1 MKRNYIATVVA
12 LVAVVGGAVTG
23 LAWPTGNTIYGLTLD
38 GHNISHQSVEE
49 VKAYLEQVNVQSQS
63 IRLVD
68 PKGKETTMTLKELGI
83 SVDVVGTL
91 TNVMDYGYE
100 RDTMTYLMHRMDTLL
115 HGKEL
120 QIRYKVE
127 GPVAESY
134 FMNYAKGMGQVGT
147 NATIT
152 LEGDRVVHH
161 GAKVGRKLD
170 VTATMKRL
178 QEQLQEGKV
187 ETLELV
193 INESAQPTI
202 TDKDL
207 VSITSILGSYTT
219 YFNGANTSRA
229 HNIHLAAQKIHQTLI
244 PAGGIFSFNQVVG
257 ERTAE
262 AGYDDAPVFMGGR
275 LVPGIGGG
283 ICQVSSTL
291 FNTALLSGMDIVERD
306 THFAPVSYIPVGL
319 DATVAWGYIDF
330 QFKNPYTHPI
340 YVIAEEGAGYV
351 TITILGAKEDVPQS
365 VSITKGKE
373 TKLPNKKV
381 EKIDE
386 AVKEEAIEEEG
397 HEGISVDT
405 TRTIVYGDGRSA
417 TYTFNSYYEPVDRVI
432 VTGPHVVKKL
442 KEDASHK
449 QEQSNQ

>member
-1 MKRNYIATVVA
+1 MN
-12 LVAVVGGAVTG
+12 
-23 LAWPTGNTIYGLTLD
+23 LAD
-38 GHNISHQSVEE
+38 
-49 VKAYLEQVNVQSQS
+49 
-63 IRLVD
+63 
-68 PKGKETTMTLKELGI
+68 LGI
-83 SVDVVGTL
+83 TIDRVGTL
-91 TNVMDYGYE
+91 TDVMDYGYE
-100 RDTMTYLMHRMDTLL
+100 SDVMTYVMHRVDALL
-115 HGKEL
+115 HGKAMN
-120 QIRYKVE
+120 IRYKVD

-134 FMNYAKGMGQVGT
+134 FLNYAKAMGQVGT
-147 NATIT
+147 NATVT
-152 LEGDRVVHH
+152 LEGNTVVHQP
-161 GAKVGRKLD
+161 AKVGRKLD

-187 ETLELV
+187 KTLELV

-207 VSITSILGSYTT
+207 VSITSILGSFTT
-219 YFNGANTSRA
+219 YFDGSNTSRA
-229 HNIHLAAQKIHQTLI
+229 HNIHLASQKIHQTFI

-330 QFKNPYTHPI
+330 QFKNPYSHPI

-365 VSITKGKE
+365 VTITKGKE
-373 TKLPNKKV
+373 QRIPNKKI

-386 AVKEEAIEEEG
+386 AVKEETVEEAG
-397 HEGISVDT
+397 HEGVSVDT
-405 TRTIVYGDGRSA
+405 TRTIVYGDGRSS
-417 TYTFNSYYEPVDRVI
+417 TYTFNSYYEPVDTVI
-432 VTGPHVVKKL
+432 VTGPNVVKKH
-442 KEDASHK
+442 KEDSSK
-449 QEQSNQ
+449 KNG

>member
-1 MKRNYIATVVA
+1 MKGKYIASVAA

-23 LAWPTGNTIYGLTLD
+23 LAWPTGKTIYGLTLD
-38 GHNISHQSVEE
+38 GHSISHQSVDE
-49 VKAYLEQVNVQSQS
+49 VDSYLQERNTQSQR
-63 IRLVD
+63 IRIVD
-68 PKGKETTMTLKELGI
+68 SKGKETTIHLADLGI
-83 SVDVVGTL
+83 TIDRIGTV
-91 TNVMDYGYE
+91 TDVMDYGYE
-100 RDTMTYLMHRMDTLL
+100 SDIMTYVMHRVDALL
-115 HGKEL
+115 HGKEMN
-120 QIRYKVE
+120 IRYKVD
-127 GPVAESY
+127 GPMAESY
-134 FMNYAKGMGQVGT
+134 LINYAKAMGQVGT

-152 LEGDRVVHH
+152 LEGDKVVHH
-161 GAKVGRKLD
+161 PAKVGRKLD

-178 QEQLQEGKV
+178 QEQMQEGKV

-207 VSITSILGSYTT
+207 VSITSILGSFTT
-219 YFNGANTSRA
+219 YFDGSNISRA
-229 HNIHLAAQKIHQTLI
+229 HNIHLASQKIHQTFI

-257 ERTAE
+257 ERTPE

-330 QFKNPYTHPI
+330 QFKNPYSHPI

-365 VSITKGKE
+365 VTITKGKE
-373 TKLPNKKV
+373 QKIPNKKI
-381 EKIDE
+381 EKINDT
-386 AVKEEAIEEEG
+386 VKEESIEESG

-405 TRTIVYGDGRSA
+405 TRTMVYSDGRSS
-417 TYTFNSYYEPVDRVI
+417 TYTFNSYYEPVDTVI
-432 VTGPHVVKKL
+432 VTGPNVVKKI
-442 KEDASHK
+442 K
-449 QEQSNQ
+449 SN

>member
-1 MKRNYIATVVA
+1 MKRKYIATVSA
-12 LVAVVGGAVTG
+12 LIALVGGAVTG
-23 LAWPTGNTIYGLTLD
+23 LVWPTGNTIYGLTID
-38 GHNISHQSVEE
+38 GHSISHQSMDE
-49 VKAYLEQVNVQSQS
+49 VDTYLQERNTQSQR
-63 IRLVD
+63 IRIVD
-68 PKGKETTMTLKELGI
+68 LKGKETTVNLTDLGVTI
-83 SVDVVGTL
+83 DRVGTL
-91 TNVMDYGYE
+91 TDVMDYGYE
-100 RDTMTYLMHRMDTLL
+100 SDVMTYVMHRVDALL
-115 HGKEL
+115 HGKAMN
-120 QIRYKVE
+120 IRYKVD
-127 GPVAESY
+127 GPMAESY
-134 FMNYAKGMGQVGT
+134 FMNYAKAMGQVGA
-147 NATIT
+147 NATVT
-152 LEGDRVVHH
+152 LEGNTVVHQP
-161 GAKVGRKLD
+161 AKVGRKLD

-207 VSITSILGSYTT
+207 VSITSILGSFTT
-219 YFNGANTSRA
+219 YFDGSNISRA
-229 HNIHLAAQKIHQTLI
+229 HNIHLASQKIHQTLI

-330 QFKNPYTHPI
+330 QFKNPYSHPI

-365 VSITKGKE
+365 VTITKGKE
-373 TKLPNKKV
+373 QRIPNKKI

-386 AVKEEAIEEEG
+386 AVKEETVEEAG
-397 HEGISVDT
+397 HEGVSVDT
-405 TRTIVYGDGRSA
+405 TRTIVYGDGRSS
-417 TYTFNSYYEPVDRVI
+417 TYTFNSYYEPVDTVI
-432 VTGPHVVKKL
+432 VTGPNVVKKH
-442 KEDASHK
+442 KEDSSK
-449 QEQSNQ
+449 KNG

>member
-1 MKRNYIATVVA
+1 MKRKYIATVSA
-12 LVAVVGGAVTG
+12 LIVVVGGAVTG
-23 LAWPTGNTIYGLTLD
+23 LVWPTGNTIYGLTID
-38 GHNISHQSVEE
+38 GHSISHQSMDE
-49 VKAYLEQVNVQSQS
+49 VDTYLQERNTQSQR
-63 IRLVD
+63 IRIVD
-68 PKGKETTMTLKELGI
+68 PKGKETTVNLTDFG
-83 SVDVVGTL
+83 VTRDRVGTL
-91 TNVMDYGYE
+91 TDVMDYGYE
-100 RDTMTYLMHRMDTLL
+100 SDVMTYVMHRVDALL
-115 HGKEL
+115 HGKAMN
-120 QIRYKVE
+120 IRYKVD
-127 GPVAESY
+127 GPMAESY
-134 FMNYAKGMGQVGT
+134 FMNYAKAMGQVGT
-147 NATIT
+147 NATVT
-152 LEGDRVVHH
+152 LEGNTVVHQP
-161 GAKVGRKLD
+161 AKVGRKLD

-187 ETLELV
+187 KTLELV

-207 VSITSILGSYTT
+207 VSITSILGSFTT
-219 YFNGANTSRA
+219 YFDGSNTSRA
-229 HNIHLAAQKIHQTLI
+229 HNIHLASQKIHQTFI

-330 QFKNPYTHPI
+330 QFKNPYSHPI

-365 VSITKGKE
+365 VTITKGKE
-373 TKLPNKKV
+373 QRIPNKKI

-386 AVKEEAIEEEG
+386 AVKEETVEEAG
-397 HEGISVDT
+397 HEGVSVDT
-405 TRTIVYGDGRSA
+405 TRTIVYGDGRSS
-417 TYTFNSYYEPVDRVI
+417 TYTFNSYYEPVDTVI
-432 VTGPHVVKKL
+432 VTGPNVVKKR
-442 KEDASHK
+442 KED
-449 QEQSNQ
+449 SNKKNG

>member
-1 MKRNYIATVVA
+1 MKRKYIATVSA
-12 LVAVVGGAVTG
+12 LIVVVGGAVTG
-23 LAWPTGNTIYGLTLD
+23 LVWPTGNIIYGLTLD
-38 GHNISHQSVEE
+38 GHSISHQSMDE
-49 VKAYLEQVNVQSQS
+49 VDTYLQERNTQSQR
-63 IRLVD
+63 IHIVD
-68 PKGKETTMTLKELGI
+68 PKGKETTMNLDDLGI
-83 SVDVVGTL
+83 TIDRAGTL
-91 TNVMDYGYE
+91 TDVMDYGYE
-100 RDTMTYLMHRMDTLL
+100 SDVMTYVMHRVDALL
-115 HGKEL
+115 HGKVMN
-120 QIRYKVE
+120 IRYKVD

-134 FMNYAKGMGQVGT
+134 FLNYAKAMGQVGT

-152 LEGDRVVHH
+152 LEGDKVVHQP
-161 GAKVGRKLD
+161 AKVGRKLD

-207 VSITSILGSYTT
+207 VSITSILGSFTT
-219 YFNGANTSRA
+219 YFDGSNTSRA
-229 HNIHLAAQKIHQTLI
+229 HNIHLASQKIHQTFI
-244 PAGGIFSFNQVVG
+244 PAGGVFSFNQVVG
-257 ERTAE
+257 ERTPE

-330 QFKNPYTHPI
+330 QFKNPYSHPI

-365 VSITKGKE
+365 VTITKGKE
-373 TKLPNKKV
+373 QKIPNKKI

-386 AVKEEAIEEEG
+386 AAKAETIEEAG

-405 TRTIVYGDGRSA
+405 TRTIVYGDGRSS
-417 TYTFNSYYEPVDRVI
+417 TYTFNSYYEPVDTVL
-432 VTGPHVVKKL
+432 VTGPNVEKKL
-442 KEDASHK
+442 KL
-449 QEQSNQ
+449 N

>member
-1 MKRNYIATVVA
+1 MKRKYIATVSA
-12 LVAVVGGAVTG
+12 LIALVGGAVTG
-23 LAWPTGNTIYGLTLD
+23 LVWPTGNTIYGLTLD
-38 GHNISHQSVEE
+38 GHSISHQSMDE
-49 VKAYLEQVNVQSQS
+49 VDAYLQERSTEPQK
-63 IRLVD
+63 IRIVD
-68 PKGKETTMTLKELGI
+68 PKGKETTMNLADLGI
-83 SVDVVGTL
+83 TIDRVGTL
-91 TNVMDYGYE
+91 TDVMDYGYE
-100 RDTMTYLMHRMDTLL
+100 SDVMTYVMHRVDALL
-115 HGKEL
+115 HEKAMN
-120 QIRYKVE
+120 IRYKVD

-134 FMNYAKGMGQVGT
+134 FLNYAKAMGQVGA
-147 NATIT
+147 NATVT
-152 LEGDRVVHH
+152 LEGNTVVHQP
-161 GAKVGRKLD
+161 AKVGRKLD

-207 VSITSILGSYTT
+207 VSITSILGSFTT
-219 YFNGANTSRA
+219 YFDGSNTSRA
-229 HNIHLAAQKIHQTLI
+229 HNIHLASQKIHQTLI

-257 ERTAE
+257 ERTPE

-330 QFKNPYTHPI
+330 QFKNPYSHPI

-365 VSITKGKE
+365 VTITKGKE
-373 TKLPNKKV
+373 QRIPNKKI

-386 AVKEEAIEEEG
+386 AVKEETVEEAG
-397 HEGISVDT
+397 HEGVSVDT
-405 TRTIVYGDGRSA
+405 TRTIVYGDGRSS
-417 TYTFNSYYEPVDRVI
+417 TYTFNSYYEPVDTVI
-432 VTGPHVVKKL
+432 VTGPNVVKKH
-442 KEDASHK
+442 KEDSSK
-449 QEQSNQ
+449 KNG

>member
-1 MKRNYIATVVA
+1 MKGKYIATVA
-12 LVAVVGGAVTG
+12 TLVAVVGGAVTG
-23 LAWPTGNTIYGLTLD
+23 LAWPTGKTIYGLTID
-38 GHNISHQSVEE
+38 GHSLSHQSMDE
-49 VKAYLEQVNVQSQS
+49 VDSYLQERNTQSQS
-63 IRLVD
+63 IRIVD
-68 PKGKETTMTLKELGI
+68 PKGKETTIHLADLGI
-83 SVDVVGTL
+83 TIDRIGTV
-91 TNVMDYGYE
+91 TAVMDYGYE
-100 RDTMTYLMHRMDTLL
+100 SDVMTYVMHRVDALL
-115 HGKEL
+115 HGKEMN
-120 QIRYKVE
+120 IRYKVD
-127 GPVAESY
+127 GPMAESY
-134 FMNYAKGMGQVGT
+134 FLNYAKAMGQVGT
-147 NATIT
+147 NATII
-152 LEGDRVVHH
+152 LEGNKVVHQP
-161 GAKVGRKLD
+161 AKVGRKLD

-178 QEQLQEGKV
+178 QEQLEEGKV

-207 VSITSILGSYTT
+207 VSITSILGSFTT
-219 YFNGANTSRA
+219 YFDGSNTSRA
-229 HNIHLAAQKIHQTLI
+229 HNIHLASQKIHQTFI

-257 ERTAE
+257 ERTPE

-330 QFKNPYTHPI
+330 QFKNPYSHPI

-365 VSITKGKE
+365 VTITKGKE
-373 TKLPNKKV
+373 QKIPNKKV
-381 EKIDE
+381 EKIDDT
-386 AVKEEAIEEEG
+386 VKEETIEETG

-405 TRTIVYGDGRSA
+405 TRTIVYGDGRSS
-417 TYTFNSYYEPVDRVI
+417 TYTFNSYYEPVDRVVI
-432 VTGPHVVKKL
+432 TGPNVVKKL
-442 KEDASHK
+442 NEDSSHK

>member
-1 MKRNYIATVVA
+1 MGITIDRIGTV
-12 LVAVVGGAVTG
+12 T
-23 LAWPTGNTIYGLTLD
+23 D
-38 GHNISHQSVEE
+38 
-49 VKAYLEQVNVQSQS
+49 
-63 IRLVD
+63 
-68 PKGKETTMTLKELGI
+68 
-83 SVDVVGTL
+83 
-91 TNVMDYGYE
+91 VMDYGYE
-100 RDTMTYLMHRMDTLL
+100 SDIMTYVMHRVDALL
-115 HGKEL
+115 HGKTMN
-120 QIRYKVE
+120 IRYKVD
-127 GPVAESY
+127 GPMAESY
-134 FMNYAKGMGQVGT
+134 FLNYAKAMGQVGT

-152 LEGDRVVHH
+152 LEGDKVVHQP
-161 GAKVGRKLD
+161 AKVGRKLD

-207 VSITSILGSYTT
+207 VSITSILGSFTT
-219 YFNGANTSRA
+219 YFDGSNTSRA
-229 HNIHLAAQKIHQTLI
+229 HNIHLASQKIHQTFI

-257 ERTAE
+257 ERTPE

-330 QFKNPYTHPI
+330 QFKNPYSHPI

-365 VSITKGKE
+365 VTITKGKE
-373 TKLPNKKV
+373 QKIPNKKI
-381 EKIDE
+381 EKIDDT
-386 AVKEEAIEEEG
+386 VKEETIEESG

-405 TRTIVYGDGRSA
+405 TRTIVYGDGRSS
-417 TYTFNSYYEPVDRVI
+417 TYTFNSYYEPVDAVI
-432 VTGPHVVKKL
+432 VTGPNVVKKI
-442 KEDASHK
+442 K
-449 QEQSNQ
+449 SN

>member
-1 MKRNYIATVVA
+1 MKGKYIATVA
-12 LVAVVGGAVTG
+12 AFVAVVGGAVTG
-23 LAWPTGNTIYGLTLD
+23 LAWPTGKTIYGLTID
-38 GHNISHQSVEE
+38 GHSLSHQSMDE
-49 VKAYLEQVNVQSQS
+49 VDSYLQERNTQSQS
-63 IRLVD
+63 IRIVD
-68 PKGKETTMTLKELGI
+68 PKGKETTIHLADLGI
-83 SVDVVGTL
+83 TIDRIGTV
-91 TNVMDYGYE
+91 TDVMDYGYE
-100 RDTMTYLMHRMDTLL
+100 SDVMTYIMHRVDALL
-115 HGKEL
+115 HGKAMN
-120 QIRYKVE
+120 IRYKVD
-127 GPVAESY
+127 GPMAESY
-134 FMNYAKGMGQVGT
+134 FLNYAKAMGQVGT

-152 LEGDRVVHH
+152 LEGDKVVHQP
-161 GAKVGRKLD
+161 AKVGRKLD

-178 QEQLQEGKV
+178 QEQVQEGKV

-207 VSITSILGSYTT
+207 VSITSILGSFTT
-219 YFNGANTSRA
+219 YFDGSNTSRA
-229 HNIHLAAQKIHQTLI
+229 HNIHLASQKIHQTFI

-257 ERTAE
+257 ERTPE

-330 QFKNPYTHPI
+330 QFKNPYSHPI

-365 VSITKGKE
+365 VTITKGKE
-373 TKLPNKKV
+373 QKIPNKKV
-381 EKIDE
+381 EKIDDT
-386 AVKEEAIEEEG
+386 VKEETIEETG

-405 TRTIVYGDGRSA
+405 TRTIVYGDGRSS
-417 TYTFNSYYEPVDRVI
+417 TYTFNSYYEPVDRVV
-432 VTGPHVVKKL
+432 VTGPNVVKKANAEPV
-442 KEDASHK
+442 K
-449 QEQSNQ
+449 SNP

>member
-1 MKRNYIATVVA
+1 MKGKYIATVAA
-12 LVAVVGGAVTG
+12 LIAVVGGAVTG
-23 LAWPTGNTIYGLTLD
+23 VAWPTGKTIYGLTID
-38 GHNISHQSVEE
+38 GHSLSHQSMDE
-49 VKAYLEQVNVQSQS
+49 VDSYLQERNTQSQS
-63 IRLVD
+63 IRIVD
-68 PKGKETTMTLKELGI
+68 PKGKETTIHQADLGI
-83 SVDVVGTL
+83 TIDRIGTV
-91 TNVMDYGYE
+91 TDVMDYGYE
-100 RDTMTYLMHRMDTLL
+100 SDVMTYVMHRVDALL
-115 HGKEL
+115 HGKEMN
-120 QIRYKVE
+120 IRYKVD
-127 GPVAESY
+127 GPMAESY
-134 FMNYAKGMGQVGT
+134 FMNYAKAMGQVGT

-152 LEGDRVVHH
+152 LEGNKVVHQP
-161 GAKVGRKLD
+161 AKVGRKLD

-178 QEQLQEGKV
+178 QEQMQEGKV
-187 ETLELV
+187 ESLELV

-207 VSITSILGSYTT
+207 VSITSILGSFTT
-219 YFNGANTSRA
+219 YFDGSNTSRA
-229 HNIHLAAQKIHQTLI
+229 HNIHLASQKIHQTFI

-257 ERTAE
+257 ERTPE

-330 QFKNPYTHPI
+330 QFKNPYFHPI

-365 VSITKGKE
+365 VTITKGKE
-373 TKLPNKKV
+373 QKIPNKKV
-381 EKIDE
+381 EKIDDT
-386 AVKEEAIEEEG
+386 VKEETIEETG

-405 TRTIVYGDGRSA
+405 TRTIVYGDGRSS
-417 TYTFNSYYEPVDRVI
+417 TYTFNSYYEPVDRVV
-432 VTGPHVVKKL
+432 VTGPNVVKKL
-442 KEDASHK
+442 TL
-449 QEQSNQ
+449 NR

>member
-1 MKRNYIATVVA
+1 MKRKYIATVSA
-12 LVAVVGGAVTG
+12 LIALVGGAVTG
-23 LAWPTGNTIYGLTLD
+23 LVWPTGNTIYGLTLD
-38 GHNISHQSVEE
+38 GHSISHQSMDE
-49 VKAYLEQVNVQSQS
+49 VDAYLQERSTEPQK
-63 IRLVD
+63 IRIVD
-68 PKGKETTMTLKELGI
+68 PKGKETTMNLADLGI
-83 SVDVVGTL
+83 TIDRVGTL
-91 TNVMDYGYE
+91 TDVMDYGYE
-100 RDTMTYLMHRMDTLL
+100 SDVMTYVMHRVDALL
-115 HGKEL
+115 HGKAMN
-120 QIRYKVE
+120 IRYKVD

-134 FMNYAKGMGQVGT
+134 FLNYAKAMGQVGT
-147 NATIT
+147 NATVT
-152 LEGDRVVHH
+152 LKGNTVVHQP
-161 GAKVGRKLD
+161 AKVGRKLD

-187 ETLELV
+187 DTLELV

-207 VSITSILGSYTT
+207 VSITSILGSFTT
-219 YFNGANTSRA
+219 YFDGSNTSRA
-229 HNIHLAAQKIHQTLI
+229 HNIHLASQKIHQTLI

-330 QFKNPYTHPI
+330 QFKNPYSHPI

-365 VSITKGKE
+365 VTITKGKE
-373 TKLPNKKV
+373 QKIPNKKI

-386 AVKEEAIEEEG
+386 AAKAETIEEAG

-405 TRTIVYGDGRSA
+405 TRTIVYGDGRSS
-417 TYTFNSYYEPVDRVI
+417 TYTFNSYYEPVDTVL
-432 VTGPHVVKKL
+432 VTGPNVEKKL
-442 KEDASHK
+442 KL
-449 QEQSNQ
+449 N

>member
-1 MKRNYIATVVA
+1 MKGKYIATVA
-12 LVAVVGGAVTG
+12 AFVAVVGGAVTG
-23 LAWPTGNTIYGLTLD
+23 LAWPTGKTIYGLTID
-38 GHNISHQSVEE
+38 GHSLSHQSMDE
-49 VKAYLEQVNVQSQS
+49 VDSYLQERNTQSQS
-63 IRLVD
+63 IRIVD
-68 PKGKETTMTLKELGI
+68 PKGKETTIHLADLGI
-83 SVDVVGTL
+83 TIDRIGTV
-91 TNVMDYGYE
+91 TDVMDYGYE
-100 RDTMTYLMHRMDTLL
+100 SNVMTYVMHRVDALL
-115 HGKEL
+115 HGKEMN
-120 QIRYKVE
+120 IRYKVD
-127 GPVAESY
+127 GPMAESY
-134 FMNYAKGMGQVGT
+134 FINYAKAMGQVGT

-152 LEGDRVVHH
+152 LEGNKVVHQP
-161 GAKVGRKLD
+161 AKVGRKLD

-178 QEQLQEGKV
+178 QEQLEEGKV
-187 ETLELV
+187 ESLELV

-207 VSITSILGSYTT
+207 VSITSILGSFTT
-219 YFNGANTSRA
+219 YFDGSNTSRA
-229 HNIHLAAQKIHQTLI
+229 HNIHLASQKIHQTFI

-257 ERTAE
+257 ERTPE

-330 QFKNPYTHPI
+330 QFKNPYSHPI

-365 VSITKGKE
+365 VTITKGKE
-373 TKLPNKKV
+373 QKIPNKKV
-381 EKIDE
+381 EKIDDT
-386 AVKEEAIEEEG
+386 VKEETIEETG

-405 TRTIVYGDGRSA
+405 TRTIVYGDGRSS
-417 TYTFNSYYEPVDRVI
+417 TYTFNSYYEPVDRVV
-432 VTGPHVVKKL
+432 VTGPNVVKKANAEPV
-442 KEDASHK
+442 K
-449 QEQSNQ
+449 SNP

>member
-1 MKRNYIATVVA
+1 MAYRKHY
-12 LVAVVGGAVTG
+12 
-23 LAWPTGNTIYGLTLD
+23 LTLD
-38 GHNISHQSVEE
+38 GHSLSHQSVDE
-49 VKAYLEQVNVQSQS
+49 VDSYLQERNRQSQS
-63 IRLVD
+63 IRIVD
-68 PKGKETTMTLKELGI
+68 PKGKETTIHLADLGI
-83 SVDVVGTL
+83 TIDRIGIL
-91 TNVMDYGYE
+91 TDVMDYGYE
-100 RDTMTYLMHRMDTLL
+100 SDVMTYVMHRVDALL
-115 HGKEL
+115 HGKEMN
-120 QIRYKVE
+120 IRYKVD
-127 GPVAESY
+127 GPMAESY
-134 FMNYAKGMGQVGT
+134 FLNYAKAMGQVGT

-152 LEGDRVVHH
+152 LEGDKVVHQP
-161 GAKVGRKLD
+161 AKVGRKLD

-207 VSITSILGSYTT
+207 VSITSILGSFTT
-219 YFNGANTSRA
+219 YFDGSNTSRA
-229 HNIHLAAQKIHQTLI
+229 HNIHLASQKIHQTFI

-257 ERTAE
+257 ERTPE

-291 FNTALLSGMDIVERD
+291 FNAALLSGMDIVERD

-330 QFKNPYTHPI
+330 QFKNPYSHPI

-365 VSITKGKE
+365 VTITKGKE
-373 TKLPNKKV
+373 QKIPNKKI
-381 EKIDE
+381 EKINDT
-386 AVKEEAIEEEG
+386 VKEETIEEPG

-405 TRTIVYGDGRSA
+405 TRTIMYGDGRSS
-417 TYTFNSYYEPVDRVI
+417 TYTFNSYYEPVDTVL
-432 VTGPHVVKKL
+432 VTGPNVVKKANAEPV
-442 KEDASHK
+442 K
-449 QEQSNQ
+449 SNP

>member
-1 MKRNYIATVVA
+1 MKGKYIATVA
-12 LVAVVGGAVTG
+12 AFVAVVGGAATG
-23 LAWPTGNTIYGLTLD
+23 LAWPTGKAIYGLTID
-38 GHNISHQSVEE
+38 GHSLSHQSMDE
-49 VKAYLEQVNVQSQS
+49 VDSYLQERNTQSQS
-63 IRLVD
+63 IRIVD
-68 PKGKETTMTLKELGI
+68 PKGKETTIHLADLGI
-83 SVDVVGTL
+83 TIDRIGTV
-91 TNVMDYGYE
+91 TDVMDYGYE
-100 RDTMTYLMHRMDTLL
+100 SDVMTYVMHRVDALL
-115 HGKEL
+115 HGKEMN
-120 QIRYKVE
+120 IRYKVD
-127 GPVAESY
+127 GPMAESY
-134 FMNYAKGMGQVGT
+134 FLNYAKAMGQVGT
-147 NATIT
+147 NATII
-152 LEGDRVVHH
+152 LEGNKVVHQP
-161 GAKVGRKLD
+161 AKVGRKLD

-207 VSITSILGSYTT
+207 VSITSILGSFTT
-219 YFNGANTSRA
+219 YFDGSNTSRA
-229 HNIHLAAQKIHQTLI
+229 HNIHLASQKIHQTFI

-257 ERTAE
+257 ERTPE

-330 QFKNPYTHPI
+330 QFKNPYSHPI

-365 VSITKGKE
+365 VTITKGKE
-373 TKLPNKKV
+373 QKIPNKKV
-381 EKIDE
+381 EKIDDT
-386 AVKEEAIEEEG
+386 VKEETIEETG

-405 TRTIVYGDGRSA
+405 TRTIVYGDGRSS
-417 TYTFNSYYEPVDRVI
+417 TYTFNSYYEPVDRVVI
-432 VTGPHVVKKL
+432 TGPNVVKKVNAEPV
-442 KEDASHK
+442 K
-449 QEQSNQ
+449 SNP

>member
-1 MKRNYIATVVA
+1 MKRKYIATVSA
-12 LVAVVGGAVTG
+12 LIVVVGGAVTG
-23 LAWPTGNTIYGLTLD
+23 LVWPTGNTIYGLTLD
-38 GHNISHQSVEE
+38 GHSISHQSMDE
-49 VKAYLEQVNVQSQS
+49 VDTYLQERNTQSQR
-63 IRLVD
+63 IHIVD
-68 PKGKETTMTLKELGI
+68 PKGKETTMNLDDLGI
-83 SVDVVGTL
+83 TIDRAGTL
-91 TNVMDYGYE
+91 TDVMDYGYE
-100 RDTMTYLMHRMDTLL
+100 SDVMTYVMHRVDALL
-115 HGKEL
+115 HGKVMN
-120 QIRYKVE
+120 IRYKVD

-134 FMNYAKGMGQVGT
+134 FLNYAKAMGQVGT

-152 LEGDRVVHH
+152 LEGDKVVHQP
-161 GAKVGRKLD
+161 AKVGRKLD

-207 VSITSILGSYTT
+207 VSITSILGSFTT
-219 YFNGANTSRA
+219 YFDGSNTSRA
-229 HNIHLAAQKIHQTLI
+229 HNIHLASQKIHQTFI
-244 PAGGIFSFNQVVG
+244 PAGGVFSFNQVVG
-257 ERTAE
+257 ERTPE

-330 QFKNPYTHPI
+330 QFKNPYSHPI

-365 VSITKGKE
+365 VTITKGKE
-373 TKLPNKKV
+373 QKIPNKKI
-381 EKIDE
+381 EKIDDT
-386 AVKEEAIEEEG
+386 VKEETIEESG

-405 TRTIVYGDGRSA
+405 TRTIVYGDGRSS
-417 TYTFNSYYEPVDRVI
+417 TYTFNSYYEPVDAVI
-432 VTGPHVVKKL
+432 VTGPNVVKKI
-442 KEDASHK
+442 K
-449 QEQSNQ
+449 SN

>member
-1 MKRNYIATVVA
+1 MKRKYIATVSA
-12 LVAVVGGAVTG
+12 LIALVGGAVTG
-23 LAWPTGNTIYGLTLD
+23 LVWPTGNTIYGLTLD
-38 GHNISHQSVEE
+38 GHSISHQSMDE
-49 VKAYLEQVNVQSQS
+49 VDAYLQERSTEPQK
-63 IRLVD
+63 IRIVD
-68 PKGKETTMTLKELGI
+68 PKGKETTMNLADLGI
-83 SVDVVGTL
+83 TIDRVGTL
-91 TNVMDYGYE
+91 TDVMDYGYE
-100 RDTMTYLMHRMDTLL
+100 SDVMTYVMHRVDALL
-115 HGKEL
+115 HEKAMN
-120 QIRYKVE
+120 IRYKVD

-134 FMNYAKGMGQVGT
+134 FLNYAKAMGQVGA
-147 NATIT
+147 NATVT
-152 LEGDRVVHH
+152 LEGNTVVHQP
-161 GAKVGRKLD
+161 AKVGRKLD

-207 VSITSILGSYTT
+207 VSITSILGSFTT
-219 YFNGANTSRA
+219 YFDGSNTSRA
-229 HNIHLAAQKIHQTLI
+229 HNIHLASQKIHQTLI

-257 ERTAE
+257 ERTPE

-330 QFKNPYTHPI
+330 QFKNPYSHPI
-340 YVIAEEGAGYV
+340 YVIAEEGAVYV

-365 VSITKGKE
+365 VTITKGKE
-373 TKLPNKKV
+373 QRIPNKKI

-386 AVKEEAIEEEG
+386 AVKEETVEEAG
-397 HEGISVDT
+397 HEGVSVDT
-405 TRTIVYGDGRSA
+405 TRTIVYGDGRSS
-417 TYTFNSYYEPVDRVI
+417 TYTFNSYYEPVDTVI
-432 VTGPHVVKKL
+432 VTGPNVVKKR
-442 KEDASHK
+442 KED
-449 QEQSNQ
+449 SNKKNG

>member
-1 MKRNYIATVVA
+1 MKRKYIATVSA
-12 LVAVVGGAVTG
+12 LIVVVGGAVTG
-23 LAWPTGNTIYGLTLD
+23 LVWPTGNTIYGLTID
-38 GHNISHQSVEE
+38 GHSISHQSMDE
-49 VKAYLEQVNVQSQS
+49 VDTYLQERSTEPQK
-63 IRLVD
+63 IRIVD
-68 PKGKETTMTLKELGI
+68 PKGKETTMNLADLGI
-83 SVDVVGTL
+83 TIDRVGTL
-91 TNVMDYGYE
+91 TDVMDYGYE
-100 RDTMTYLMHRMDTLL
+100 SDVMTYVMHRVDALL
-115 HGKEL
+115 HEKAMN
-120 QIRYKVE
+120 IRYKVD

-134 FMNYAKGMGQVGT
+134 FLNYAKAMGQVGA
-147 NATIT
+147 NATVT
-152 LEGDRVVHH
+152 LEGNTVVHQP
-161 GAKVGRKLD
+161 AKVGRKLD

-207 VSITSILGSYTT
+207 VSITSILGSFTT
-219 YFNGANTSRA
+219 YFDGSNTSRA
-229 HNIHLAAQKIHQTLI
+229 HNIHLASQKIHQTFI

-257 ERTAE
+257 ERTPE

-330 QFKNPYTHPI
+330 QFKNPYSHPI

-365 VSITKGKE
+365 VTITKGKE
-373 TKLPNKKV
+373 QRIPNKKI

-386 AVKEEAIEEEG
+386 AVKEETVEEAG
-397 HEGISVDT
+397 HEGVSVDT
-405 TRTIVYGDGRSA
+405 TRTIVYGDGRSS
-417 TYTFNSYYEPVDRVI
+417 TYTFNSYYEPVDTVI
-432 VTGPHVVKKL
+432 VTGPNVVKKH
-442 KEDASHK
+442 KEDSSK
-449 QEQSNQ
+449 KNG

>member
-1 MKRNYIATVVA
+1 MKRKYIATVSA
-12 LVAVVGGAVTG
+12 LIVVVGGAVTG
-23 LAWPTGNTIYGLTLD
+23 LVWPTGNTIYGLTID
-38 GHNISHQSVEE
+38 GHSISHQSMDE
-49 VKAYLEQVNVQSQS
+49 VDTYLQERNTQSQR
-63 IRLVD
+63 IRIVD
-68 PKGKETTMTLKELGI
+68 LKGKETTVNLTDLGVTI
-83 SVDVVGTL
+83 DRVGTL
-91 TNVMDYGYE
+91 TDVMDYGYE
-100 RDTMTYLMHRMDTLL
+100 SDVMTYVMHRVDALL
-115 HGKEL
+115 HGKAMN
-120 QIRYKVE
+120 IRYKVD
-127 GPVAESY
+127 GPMAESY
-134 FMNYAKGMGQVGT
+134 FMNYAKAMGQVGA
-147 NATIT
+147 NATVT
-152 LEGDRVVHH
+152 LEGNTVVHQP
-161 GAKVGRKLD
+161 AKVGRKLD

-207 VSITSILGSYTT
+207 VSITSILGSFTT
-219 YFNGANTSRA
+219 YFDGSNTSRA
-229 HNIHLAAQKIHQTLI
+229 HNIHLASQKIHQTLI

-330 QFKNPYTHPI
+330 QFKNPYSHPI

-365 VSITKGKE
+365 VTITKGKE
-373 TKLPNKKV
+373 QRIPNKKI

-386 AVKEEAIEEEG
+386 AVKEETVEEAG
-397 HEGISVDT
+397 HEGVSVDT
-405 TRTIVYGDGRSA
+405 TRTIVYGDGRSS
-417 TYTFNSYYEPVDRVI
+417 TYTFNSYYEPVDTVI
-432 VTGPHVVKKL
+432 VTGPNVVKK
-442 KEDASHK
+442 HK
-449 QEQSNQ
+449 GDSSKKNG

>member
-1 MKRNYIATVVA
+1 MKGKYIASVAA

-23 LAWPTGNTIYGLTLD
+23 LAWPTGKTIYGLTLD
-38 GHNISHQSVEE
+38 GHSISHQSVDE
-49 VKAYLEQVNVQSQS
+49 VDSYLQEWNTQSQR
-63 IRLVD
+63 IRIVD
-68 PKGKETTMTLKELGI
+68 PKGKETTIHLADLGI
-83 SVDVVGTL
+83 TIDRIGTV
-91 TNVMDYGYE
+91 TDVMDYGYE
-100 RDTMTYLMHRMDTLL
+100 SDIMTYVMHRVDALL
-115 HGKEL
+115 HGKTMN
-120 QIRYKVE
+120 IRYKVD
-127 GPVAESY
+127 GPMAESY
-134 FMNYAKGMGQVGT
+134 FLNYAKAMGQVGT

-152 LEGDRVVHH
+152 LEGDKVVHQP
-161 GAKVGRKLD
+161 AKVGRKLD

-207 VSITSILGSYTT
+207 VSITSILGSFTT
-219 YFNGANTSRA
+219 YFDGSNTSRA
-229 HNIHLAAQKIHQTLI
+229 HNIHLASQKIHQTFI

-257 ERTAE
+257 ERTPE

-330 QFKNPYTHPI
+330 QFKNPYSHPI

-365 VSITKGKE
+365 VTITKGKE
-373 TKLPNKKV
+373 QKIPNKKI
-381 EKIDE
+381 EKIDDT
-386 AVKEEAIEEEG
+386 VKEETIEESG
-397 HEGISVDT
+397 HEGISIDT
-405 TRTIVYGDGRSA
+405 TRTIVYGDGRSS
-417 TYTFNSYYEPVDRVI
+417 TYTFNSYYEPVDAVI
-432 VTGPHVVKKL
+432 VTGPNVVKKI
-442 KEDASHK
+442 K
-449 QEQSNQ
+449 SN

>member
-1 MKRNYIATVVA
+1 MKGKYIATVA
-12 LVAVVGGAVTG
+12 TLVAVVGGAVIG
-23 LAWPTGNTIYGLTLD
+23 LAWPTGKTIYGLTID
-38 GHNISHQSVEE
+38 GHSISHQSMDE
-49 VKAYLEQVNVQSQS
+49 VDSYLQERNTQSQS
-63 IRLVD
+63 IRIVD
-68 PKGKETTMTLKELGI
+68 PKGKETTIHLTDLGI
-83 SVDVVGTL
+83 TIDRIGTV
-91 TNVMDYGYE
+91 TDVMDYGYE
-100 RDTMTYLMHRMDTLL
+100 SDVMTYIMHRVDALL
-115 HGKEL
+115 HGKEMN
-120 QIRYKVE
+120 IRYKVD
-127 GPVAESY
+127 GPMAESY
-134 FMNYAKGMGQVGT
+134 FMNYAKAMGQVGT

-152 LEGDRVVHH
+152 LKGNKVVHQP
-161 GAKVGRKLD
+161 AKVGRKLD

-207 VSITSILGSYTT
+207 VSITSILGSFTT
-219 YFNGANTSRA
+219 YFDGSNTSRA
-229 HNIHLAAQKIHQTLI
+229 HNIHLASQKIHQTFI

-257 ERTAE
+257 ERTPE

-330 QFKNPYTHPI
+330 QFKNPYSHPI

-365 VSITKGKE
+365 VTITKGKE
-373 TKLPNKKV
+373 QKIPNKKV
-381 EKIDE
+381 EKIDDT
-386 AVKEEAIEEEG
+386 VKEETIEEAG
-397 HEGISVDT
+397 HEGISIDT
-405 TRTIVYGDGRSA
+405 TRTIVYGDGRSS
-417 TYTFNSYYEPVDRVI
+417 TYTFNSYYEPVDRVV
-432 VTGPHVVKKL
+432 VTGSNVVKKANAEPV
-442 KEDASHK
+442 K
-449 QEQSNQ
+449 SNP

>member
-1 MKRNYIATVVA
+1 MKRKYIATVSV
-12 LVAVVGGAVTG
+12 LIVVVGGAITG

-38 GHNISHQSVEE
+38 GHSISLQSVDE
-49 VKAYLEQVNVQSQS
+49 VDTYLQERNIQSQR
-63 IRLVD
+63 IRIVD
-68 PKGKETTMTLKELGI
+68 PKGKETTMNLADLGI
-83 SVDVVGTL
+83 TIDRVGTL
-91 TNVMDYGYE
+91 TDVMDYGYE
-100 RDTMTYLMHRMDTLL
+100 SDIMTYVMHRVDALL
-115 HGKEL
+115 HGKEMN
-120 QIRYKVE
+120 IRYKVD

-134 FMNYAKGMGQVGT
+134 FMNYAKAMGQVGT

-152 LEGDRVVHH
+152 LEGDKVVHQP
-161 GAKVGRKLD
+161 AKVGRKLD

-207 VSITSILGSYTT
+207 VSITSILGSFTT
-219 YFNGANTSRA
+219 YFDGSNTSRA
-229 HNIHLAAQKIHQTLI
+229 HNIHLASQKIHQTFI

-330 QFKNPYTHPI
+330 QFKNPYSHPI

-365 VSITKGKE
+365 VTITKGKE
-373 TKLPNKKV
+373 QRIPNKKI
-381 EKIDE
+381 EKIDDTM
-386 AVKEEAIEEEG
+386 KEEVVEETG

-405 TRTIVYGDGRSA
+405 TRTIVYGDGRSS
-417 TYTFNSYYEPVDRVI
+417 TYTFNSYYEPVDTVI
-432 VTGPHVVKKL
+432 VTGPNVVKKH
-442 KEDASHK
+442 KEDSSK
-449 QEQSNQ
+449 KNG

>member
-1 MKRNYIATVVA
+1 MKRKYIATVSA
-12 LVAVVGGAVTG
+12 LIALVGGAVTG
-23 LAWPTGNTIYGLTLD
+23 LVWPTGNTIYGLTLD
-38 GHNISHQSVEE
+38 GHSISHQSMDE
-49 VKAYLEQVNVQSQS
+49 VDAYLQERSTEPQK
-63 IRLVD
+63 IRIVD
-68 PKGKETTMTLKELGI
+68 PKGKETTMNLADLGI
-83 SVDVVGTL
+83 TIDRVGTL
-91 TNVMDYGYE
+91 TDVMDYGYE
-100 RDTMTYLMHRMDTLL
+100 SDVMTYVMHRVDALL
-115 HGKEL
+115 HEKAMN
-120 QIRYKVE
+120 IRYKVD

-134 FMNYAKGMGQVGT
+134 FLNYAKAMGQVGS
-147 NATIT
+147 NATVT
-152 LEGDRVVHH
+152 LEGNTVVHQP
-161 GAKVGRKLD
+161 AKVGRKLD

-207 VSITSILGSYTT
+207 VSITSILGSFTT
-219 YFNGANTSRA
+219 YFDGSNTSRA
-229 HNIHLAAQKIHQTLI
+229 HNIHLASQKIHQTLI

-257 ERTAE
+257 ERTPE

-330 QFKNPYTHPI
+330 QFKNPYSHPI
-340 YVIAEEGAGYV
+340 YVIAEEGASYV

-365 VSITKGKE
+365 VTIMKGKE
-373 TKLPNKKV
+373 QRIPNKKI

-386 AVKEEAIEEEG
+386 AVKEETVEEAG
-397 HEGISVDT
+397 HEGVSVDT
-405 TRTIVYGDGRSA
+405 TRTIVYGDGRSS
-417 TYTFNSYYEPVDRVI
+417 TYTFNSYYEPVDTVI
-432 VTGPHVVKKL
+432 VTGPNVVKKR
-442 KEDASHK
+442 KED
-449 QEQSNQ
+449 SNKKNG

>member
-1 MKRNYIATVVA
+1 MKRKYIATVSA
-12 LVAVVGGAVTG
+12 LIALVGGAVTG
-23 LAWPTGNTIYGLTLD
+23 LVWPTGNTIYGLTLD
-38 GHNISHQSVEE
+38 GHSISHQSMDE
-49 VKAYLEQVNVQSQS
+49 VDTYLQERNTQSQR
-63 IRLVD
+63 IRIVD
-68 PKGKETTMTLKELGI
+68 SKGKETTVNLTDLGVTI
-83 SVDVVGTL
+83 DRVGTL
-91 TNVMDYGYE
+91 TDVMDYGYE
-100 RDTMTYLMHRMDTLL
+100 SDVMTYVMHRVDALL
-115 HGKEL
+115 HGKAMN
-120 QIRYKVE
+120 IRYKVD

-134 FMNYAKGMGQVGT
+134 FLNYAKAMGQVGT
-147 NATIT
+147 NATVT
-152 LEGDRVVHH
+152 LEGNTVVHQP
-161 GAKVGRKLD
+161 AKVGRKLD

-187 ETLELV
+187 KTLELV

-207 VSITSILGSYTT
+207 VSITSILGSFTT
-219 YFNGANTSRA
+219 YFDGSNTSRA
-229 HNIHLAAQKIHQTLI
+229 HNIHLASQKIHQTFI

-330 QFKNPYTHPI
+330 QFKNPYSHPI

-365 VSITKGKE
+365 VTITKGKE
-373 TKLPNKKV
+373 QRIPNKKI

-386 AVKEEAIEEEG
+386 AVKEETVEEAG
-397 HEGISVDT
+397 HEGVSVDT
-405 TRTIVYGDGRSA
+405 TRTIVYGDGRSS
-417 TYTFNSYYEPVDRVI
+417 TYTFNSYYEPVDTVI
-432 VTGPHVVKKL
+432 VTGPNLVKKI
-442 KEDASHK
+442 KANPVK
-449 QEQSNQ
+449 SNP

>member
-1 MKRNYIATVVA
+1 MKRKYIATVSAFIV
-12 LVAVVGGAVTG
+12 VVGGAVTG
-23 LAWPTGNTIYGLTLD
+23 LVWPTGNTIYGLTID
-38 GHNISHQSVEE
+38 GHSISHQSMDE
-49 VKAYLEQVNVQSQS
+49 VDTYLQERNTQSQR
-63 IRLVD
+63 IRIVD
-68 PKGKETTMTLKELGI
+68 PKGKETTVNLADLGI
-83 SVDVVGTL
+83 TIDRVGTL
-91 TNVMDYGYE
+91 TDIMDYGYE
-100 RDTMTYLMHRMDTLL
+100 SDVMTYVMHRVDALL
-115 HGKEL
+115 HGKEMN
-120 QIRYKVE
+120 IRYKVD
-127 GPVAESY
+127 GPMAESY
-134 FMNYAKGMGQVGT
+134 FMNYAKAMGQVGT

-152 LEGDRVVHH
+152 LEGDKVVHQP
-161 GAKVGRKLD
+161 AKVGRKLD

-207 VSITSILGSYTT
+207 VSITSILGSFTT
-219 YFNGANTSRA
+219 YFDGSNTSRA
-229 HNIHLAAQKIHQTLI
+229 HNIHLASQKIHQTFI
-244 PAGGIFSFNQVVG
+244 PTGGIFSFNQVVG
-257 ERTAE
+257 ERTPE

-330 QFKNPYTHPI
+330 QFKNPYAHPI

-365 VSITKGKE
+365 VTITKGKE
-373 TKLPNKKV
+373 QKIPNKKL
-381 EKIDE
+381 EKFDDT
-386 AVKEEAIEEEG
+386 VKEETVEEAG

-405 TRTIVYGDGRSA
+405 TRTIVYGDGHSS
-417 TYTFNSYYEPVDRVI
+417 TYTFNSYYEPVDTVL
-432 VTGPHVVKKL
+432 VTGPNVVKKRQ
-442 KEDASHK
+442 EDSSEK
-449 QEQSNQ
+449 NG

>member
-1 MKRNYIATVVA
+1 MKRKYIATVSA
-12 LVAVVGGAVTG
+12 LIVVVGGAVTG
-23 LAWPTGNTIYGLTLD
+23 LVWPTGNTIYGLTID
-38 GHNISHQSVEE
+38 GHSISHQSMDE
-49 VKAYLEQVNVQSQS
+49 VDTYLQERNTQSQR
-63 IRLVD
+63 IRIVD
-68 PKGKETTMTLKELGI
+68 AKGKETTVNLTDLGVTI
-83 SVDVVGTL
+83 DRVGTL
-91 TNVMDYGYE
+91 TDVMDYGYE
-100 RDTMTYLMHRMDTLL
+100 SDVMTYVMHRVDALL
-115 HGKEL
+115 HGKAMN
-120 QIRYKVE
+120 IRYKVD
-127 GPVAESY
+127 GPMAESY
-134 FMNYAKGMGQVGT
+134 FMNYAKAMGQVGA
-147 NATIT
+147 NATVT
-152 LEGDRVVHH
+152 LEGNTVVHQP
-161 GAKVGRKLD
+161 AKVGRKLD

-207 VSITSILGSYTT
+207 VSITSILGSFTT
-219 YFNGANTSRA
+219 YFDGSNTSRA
-229 HNIHLAAQKIHQTLI
+229 HNIHLASQKIHQTFI

-257 ERTAE
+257 ERTPE

-330 QFKNPYTHPI
+330 QFKNPYSHPI

-365 VSITKGKE
+365 VTITKGKE
-373 TKLPNKKV
+373 QRIPNKKI

-386 AVKEEAIEEEG
+386 AVKEETVEEAG
-397 HEGISVDT
+397 HEGVSVDT
-405 TRTIVYGDGRSA
+405 TRTIVYGDGRSS
-417 TYTFNSYYEPVDRVI
+417 TYTFNSYYEPVDTVI
-432 VTGPHVVKKL
+432 VTGPNVVKKH
-442 KEDASHK
+442 KEDSSK
-449 QEQSNQ
+449 KNG

>member
-1 MKRNYIATVVA
+1 MKRKYIATVAA
-12 LVAVVGGAVTG
+12 LITVVGGAITG

-38 GHNISHQSVEE
+38 GHNISQQSVDE
-49 VKAYLEQVNVQSQS
+49 VDTYLQERNTQSQT
-63 IRLVD
+63 IRIVD
-68 PKGKETTMTLKELGI
+68 PKGKETTMNLAELGI
-83 SVDVVGTL
+83 TIDRVGTL
-91 TNVMDYGYE
+91 TDVMDYGYE
-100 RDTMTYLMHRMDTLL
+100 SDVMTYVMHRVDALL
-115 HGKEL
+115 HGKAMN
-120 QIRYKVE
+120 IRYKVD

-134 FMNYAKGMGQVGT
+134 FLNYAKAMGQVGT

-152 LEGDRVVHH
+152 LEGDKVVHQP
-161 GAKVGRKLD
+161 AKVGRKLD

-207 VSITSILGSYTT
+207 VSITSILGSFTT
-219 YFNGANTSRA
+219 YFDGSNTSRA
-229 HNIHLAAQKIHQTLI
+229 HNIHLASQKIHQTLI

-257 ERTAE
+257 ERTPE

-330 QFKNPYTHPI
+330 QFKNPYSHPI

-351 TITILGAKEDVPQS
+351 TITILGAKKDVPQS
-365 VSITKGKE
+365 VTITKGKE
-373 TKLPNKKV
+373 QKIPNKKI
-381 EKIDE
+381 EKIDDT
-386 AVKEEAIEEEG
+386 VKEETIEESG

-405 TRTIVYGDGRSA
+405 TRTIVYGDGRSS
-417 TYTFNSYYEPVDRVI
+417 TYTFNSYYEPVDAVI
-432 VTGPHVVKKL
+432 VTGPNVVKKI
-442 KEDASHK
+442 K
-449 QEQSNQ
+449 SN

>member
-1 MKRNYIATVVA
+1 MKRKYIATVSA
-12 LVAVVGGAVTG
+12 LIVVVGGAVTG
-23 LAWPTGNTIYGLTLD
+23 LVWPTGNTIYGLTID
-38 GHNISHQSVEE
+38 GHSISHQSMDE
-49 VKAYLEQVNVQSQS
+49 VDTYLQERNTQSQR
-63 IRLVD
+63 IRIVD
-68 PKGKETTMTLKELGI
+68 LKGKETTVNLTDLGVTI
-83 SVDVVGTL
+83 DRVGTL
-91 TNVMDYGYE
+91 TDVMDYGYE
-100 RDTMTYLMHRMDTLL
+100 SDVMTYVMHRVDALL
-115 HGKEL
+115 HGKAMN
-120 QIRYKVE
+120 IRYKVD
-127 GPVAESY
+127 GPMAESY
-134 FMNYAKGMGQVGT
+134 FMNYAKAMGQVGA
-147 NATIT
+147 NATVT
-152 LEGDRVVHH
+152 LEGNTVVHQP
-161 GAKVGRKLD
+161 AKVGRKLD

-207 VSITSILGSYTT
+207 VSITSILGSFTT
-219 YFNGANTSRA
+219 YFDGSNISRA
-229 HNIHLAAQKIHQTLI
+229 HNIHLASQKIHQTLI

-330 QFKNPYTHPI
+330 QFKNPYSHPI

-365 VSITKGKE
+365 VTITKGKE
-373 TKLPNKKV
+373 QRIPNKKI

-386 AVKEEAIEEEG
+386 AVKEETVEEAG
-397 HEGISVDT
+397 HEGVSVDT
-405 TRTIVYGDGRSA
+405 TRTIVYGDGRSS
-417 TYTFNSYYEPVDRVI
+417 TYTFNSYYEPVDTVI
-432 VTGPHVVKKL
+432 VTGPNVVKKH
-442 KEDASHK
+442 KEDSSK
-449 QEQSNQ
+449 KNG

>member
-1 MKRNYIATVVA
+1 MKRKYIATVSA
-12 LVAVVGGAVTG
+12 LIVVVGGAVTG
-23 LAWPTGNTIYGLTLD
+23 LVWPTGNTIYGLTLD
-38 GHNISHQSVEE
+38 GHSISHQSMDE
-49 VKAYLEQVNVQSQS
+49 VDTYLQERNTQSQR
-63 IRLVD
+63 IHIVD
-68 PKGKETTMTLKELGI
+68 PKGKETTMNLDDLGI
-83 SVDVVGTL
+83 TIDRAGTL
-91 TNVMDYGYE
+91 TDVMDYGYE
-100 RDTMTYLMHRMDTLL
+100 SDVMTYVMHRVDALL
-115 HGKEL
+115 HGKVMN
-120 QIRYKVE
+120 IRYKVD

-134 FMNYAKGMGQVGT
+134 FLNYAKAMGQVGT

-152 LEGDRVVHH
+152 LEGDKVVHQP
-161 GAKVGRKLD
+161 AKVGRKLD

-178 QEQLQEGKV
+178 QEQMQEGKV

-207 VSITSILGSYTT
+207 VSITSILGSFTT
-219 YFNGANTSRA
+219 YFDGSNTSRA
-229 HNIHLAAQKIHQTLI
+229 HNIHLASQKIHQTFI
-244 PAGGIFSFNQVVG
+244 PAGGVFSFNQVVG
-257 ERTAE
+257 ERTPE

-330 QFKNPYTHPI
+330 QFKNPYSHPI

-365 VSITKGKE
+365 VTITKGKE
-373 TKLPNKKV
+373 QKIPNKKI

-386 AVKEEAIEEEG
+386 AAKAETIEEAG

-405 TRTIVYGDGRSA
+405 TRTIVYGDGRSS
-417 TYTFNSYYEPVDRVI
+417 TYTFNSYYEPVDTVL
-432 VTGPHVVKKL
+432 VTGPNVEKKL
-442 KEDASHK
+442 KL
-449 QEQSNQ
+449 N

>member
-1 MKRNYIATVVA
+1 MN
-12 LVAVVGGAVTG
+12 
-23 LAWPTGNTIYGLTLD
+23 LAD
-38 GHNISHQSVEE
+38 
-49 VKAYLEQVNVQSQS
+49 
-63 IRLVD
+63 
-68 PKGKETTMTLKELGI
+68 LGI
-83 SVDVVGTL
+83 TIDRVGTL
-91 TNVMDYGYE
+91 TDVLDYGYE
-100 RDTMTYLMHRMDTLL
+100 SDVMTYVKHRVDALL
-115 HGKEL
+115 HGKAMN
-120 QIRYKVE
+120 IRYKVD

-134 FMNYAKGMGQVGT
+134 FLNYAKAMGQVGA
-147 NATIT
+147 NATVT
-152 LEGDRVVHH
+152 LEGNTVVHQP
-161 GAKVGRKLD
+161 AKVGRKLD

-207 VSITSILGSYTT
+207 VSITSILESFTT
-219 YFNGANTSRA
+219 YFDGSNTSRA
-229 HNIHLAAQKIHQTLI
+229 HNIHLASQKIHQTLI

-257 ERTAE
+257 ERTPE

-330 QFKNPYTHPI
+330 QFKNSYSHPI

-365 VSITKGKE
+365 VTITKGKE
-373 TKLPNKKV
+373 QRIPNKKI

-386 AVKEEAIEEEG
+386 AVKEETVEEAG
-397 HEGISVDT
+397 HEGVSVDT
-405 TRTIVYGDGRSA
+405 TRTIVYGDGRSS
-417 TYTFNSYYEPVDRVI
+417 TYTFNSYYEPVDTVI
-432 VTGPHVVKKL
+432 VTGPNVVKKH
-442 KEDASHK
+442 KEDSSK
-449 QEQSNQ
+449 KNG

>member
-1 MKRNYIATVVA
+1 MKGKYIATVA
-12 LVAVVGGAVTG
+12 AFVAVVGGTVTG
-23 LAWPTGNTIYGLTLD
+23 LAWPTGKTIYGLTID
-38 GHNISHQSVEE
+38 GHSLSHQSMDE
-49 VKAYLEQVNVQSQS
+49 VDSYLQERNTQSQS
-63 IRLVD
+63 IRIVD
-68 PKGKETTMTLKELGI
+68 PKGKETTIHLADLGI
-83 SVDVVGTL
+83 TIDRIGTV
-91 TNVMDYGYE
+91 TDVMDYGYE
-100 RDTMTYLMHRMDTLL
+100 SDVMTYVMHRVDALL
-115 HGKEL
+115 HGKEMN
-120 QIRYKVE
+120 IRYKVD
-127 GPVAESY
+127 GPMAESY
-134 FMNYAKGMGQVGT
+134 FLNYAKAMGQVGT
-147 NATIT
+147 NATII
-152 LEGDRVVHH
+152 LEGNKVVHQP
-161 GAKVGRKLD
+161 AKVGRKLD

-207 VSITSILGSYTT
+207 VSITSILGSFTT
-219 YFNGANTSRA
+219 YFDGSNTSRA
-229 HNIHLAAQKIHQTLI
+229 HNIHLASQKIHQTFI

-257 ERTAE
+257 ERTPE

-330 QFKNPYTHPI
+330 QFKNPYSHPI

-365 VSITKGKE
+365 VTITKGKE
-373 TKLPNKKV
+373 QKIPNKKV
-381 EKIDE
+381 EKIDDT
-386 AVKEEAIEEEG
+386 VKEEAIEETG

-405 TRTIVYGDGRSA
+405 TRTIVYGDGRSS
-417 TYTFNSYYEPVDRVI
+417 TYTFNSYYEPVDRVVI
-432 VTGPHVVKKL
+432 TGPNVVKKVNAEPV
-442 KEDASHK
+442 K
-449 QEQSNQ
+449 SNP

>member
-1 MKRNYIATVVA
+1 MKRKYIATVSA
-12 LVAVVGGAVTG
+12 LIVVVGGAVTG
-23 LAWPTGNTIYGLTLD
+23 LVWPTGNTIYGLTLD
-38 GHNISHQSVEE
+38 GHSISHQSMDE
-49 VKAYLEQVNVQSQS
+49 VDTYLQEQNTQSQR
-63 IRLVD
+63 IRMVD
-68 PKGKETTMTLKELGI
+68 PKGKETTMNLADLGVTI
-83 SVDVVGTL
+83 DRVGTL
-91 TNVMDYGYE
+91 TDVMDYGYE
-100 RDTMTYLMHRMDTLL
+100 SDVMTYVMHRVDALL
-115 HGKEL
+115 HGKAMN
-120 QIRYKVE
+120 IRYKVD

-134 FMNYAKGMGQVGT
+134 FLNYAKAMGQVGT
-147 NATIT
+147 NATVT
-152 LEGDRVVHH
+152 LEGNTVVHQP
-161 GAKVGRKLD
+161 AKVGRKLD

-207 VSITSILGSYTT
+207 VSITSILGSFTT
-219 YFNGANTSRA
+219 YFDGSNTSRA
-229 HNIHLAAQKIHQTLI
+229 HNIHLASQKIHQTLI

-257 ERTAE
+257 ERTPE

-386 AVKEEAIEEEG
+386 AVKEETVEEAG
-397 HEGISVDT
+397 HEGVSVDT
-405 TRTIVYGDGRSA
+405 TRTMVYGDGRSS
-417 TYTFNSYYEPVDRVI
+417 TYTFNSYYEPVDTVI
-432 VTGPHVVKKL
+432 VTGPNVVKKH
-442 KEDASHK
+442 KEDSSK
-449 QEQSNQ
+449 KNG

>member
-1 MKRNYIATVVA
+1 MKGKYIATVAA
-12 LVAVVGGAVTG
+12 LIAVVGGAVTG
-23 LAWPTGNTIYGLTLD
+23 LAWPTGKTIYGLTID
-38 GHNISHQSVEE
+38 GHSLSHQSMDE
-49 VKAYLEQVNVQSQS
+49 VDSYLQERNTQSQS
-63 IRLVD
+63 IRIVD
-68 PKGKETTMTLKELGI
+68 PKGKETTIHLADLGI
-83 SVDVVGTL
+83 TIDRIGTV
-91 TNVMDYGYE
+91 TDVMDYGYE
-100 RDTMTYLMHRMDTLL
+100 SDVMTYVMHRVDALL
-115 HGKEL
+115 HGKAMN
-120 QIRYKVE
+120 IRYKVD
-127 GPVAESY
+127 GPMAESY
-134 FMNYAKGMGQVGT
+134 FLNYAKAMGQVGT

-152 LEGDRVVHH
+152 LEGDKVVHQP
-161 GAKVGRKLD
+161 AKVGRKLD

-207 VSITSILGSYTT
+207 VSITSILGSFTT
-219 YFNGANTSRA
+219 YFDGSNTSRA
-229 HNIHLAAQKIHQTLI
+229 HNIHLASQKIHQTFI

-257 ERTAE
+257 ERTPE

-330 QFKNPYTHPI
+330 QFKNPYSHPI

-365 VSITKGKE
+365 VTITKGKE
-373 TKLPNKKV
+373 QKIPNKKV
-381 EKIDE
+381 GKIDDT
-386 AVKEEAIEEEG
+386 VKEETIEETG

-405 TRTIVYGDGRSA
+405 TRTIVYGDGRSS
-417 TYTFNSYYEPVDRVI
+417 TYTFNSYYEPVDRVV
-432 VTGPHVVKKL
+432 VTGPNVVKKANAEPV
-442 KEDASHK
+442 K
-449 QEQSNQ
+449 SNP

>member
-1 MKRNYIATVVA
+1 MKRKYIATVSA
-12 LVAVVGGAVTG
+12 LIALVGGAVTG
-23 LAWPTGNTIYGLTLD
+23 LVWPTGNTIYGLTLD
-38 GHNISHQSVEE
+38 GHSISHQSMDE
-49 VKAYLEQVNVQSQS
+49 VDAYLQERSTEPQK
-63 IRLVD
+63 IRIVD
-68 PKGKETTMTLKELGI
+68 PKGKETTMNLADLGI
-83 SVDVVGTL
+83 TIDRVGTL
-91 TNVMDYGYE
+91 TDVMDYGYE
-100 RDTMTYLMHRMDTLL
+100 SDVMTYVMYRVDALL
-115 HGKEL
+115 HGKEMN
-120 QIRYKVE
+120 IRYKVD

-134 FMNYAKGMGQVGT
+134 FMNYAKAMGQVGT
-147 NATIT
+147 NATVT
-152 LEGDRVVHH
+152 LEGNTVVHQP
-161 GAKVGRKLD
+161 AKVGRKLD

-187 ETLELV
+187 KTLELV

-207 VSITSILGSYTT
+207 VSITSILGSFTT
-219 YFNGANTSRA
+219 YFDGSNTSRA
-229 HNIHLAAQKIHQTLI
+229 HNIHLASQKIHQTFI

-330 QFKNPYTHPI
+330 QFKNPYSHPI

-365 VSITKGKE
+365 VTITKGKE
-373 TKLPNKKV
+373 QKIPNKKI

-386 AVKEEAIEEEG
+386 AAKAETIEEAG

-405 TRTIVYGDGRSA
+405 TRTIVYGDGRSS
-417 TYTFNSYYEPVDRVI
+417 TYTFNSYYEPVDTVI
-432 VTGPHVVKKL
+432 VTGPNVVKKR
-442 KEDASHK
+442 KED
-449 QEQSNQ
+449 SNKKNG

>member
-1 MKRNYIATVVA
+1 MKRKYIATVSA
-12 LVAVVGGAVTG
+12 LIALVGGAVTG
-23 LAWPTGNTIYGLTLD
+23 LVWPTGNTIYGLTLD
-38 GHNISHQSVEE
+38 GHSISHQSMDE
-49 VKAYLEQVNVQSQS
+49 VDAYLQERSTEPQK
-63 IRLVD
+63 IRIVD
-68 PKGKETTMTLKELGI
+68 PKGKETTMNLADLGI
-83 SVDVVGTL
+83 TIDRVGTL
-91 TNVMDYGYE
+91 TDVMDYGYE
-100 RDTMTYLMHRMDTLL
+100 SDVMTYVMHRVDALL
-115 HGKEL
+115 HGKAMN
-120 QIRYKVE
+120 IRYKVD

-134 FMNYAKGMGQVGT
+134 FLNYAKAMGQVGT
-147 NATIT
+147 NATVT
-152 LEGDRVVHH
+152 LKGNTVVHQP
-161 GAKVGRKLD
+161 AKVGRKLD

-187 ETLELV
+187 KTLELV

-207 VSITSILGSYTT
+207 VSITSILGSFTT
-219 YFNGANTSRA
+219 YFDGSNTSRA
-229 HNIHLAAQKIHQTLI
+229 HNIHLASQKIHQTFI

-330 QFKNPYTHPI
+330 QFKNPYSHPI

-365 VSITKGKE
+365 VTITKGKE
-373 TKLPNKKV
+373 QKIPNKKI

-386 AVKEEAIEEEG
+386 AAKAETIEEAG

-405 TRTIVYGDGRSA
+405 TRTIVYGDGRSS
-417 TYTFNSYYEPVDRVI
+417 TYTFNSYYEPVDTVL
-432 VTGPHVVKKL
+432 VTGPNVEKKL
-442 KEDASHK
+442 KL
-449 QEQSNQ
+449 N

>member
-1 MKRNYIATVVA
+1 MKGKYIATVAA
-12 LVAVVGGAVTG
+12 LIAVVGGAVTG

-38 GHNISHQSVEE
+38 GHSISHQSVDE
-49 VKAYLEQVNVQSQS
+49 VDSYLQERNTQSQS
-63 IRLVD
+63 IRIVD
-68 PKGKETTMTLKELGI
+68 PKGKETTIHLADLGI
-83 SVDVVGTL
+83 TIDRIGTV

-100 RDTMTYLMHRMDTLL
+100 SDIMTYVMHRVDALF
-115 HGKEL
+115 HGKAMN
-120 QIRYKVE
+120 IRYKVD
-127 GPVAESY
+127 GPMAESY
-134 FMNYAKGMGQVGT
+134 FLNYAKAMGQVGT

-152 LEGDRVVHH
+152 LEGDKVVHQP
-161 GAKVGRKLD
+161 AKVGRKLD

-207 VSITSILGSYTT
+207 VSITSILGSFTT
-219 YFNGANTSRA
+219 YFDGSNTSRA
-229 HNIHLAAQKIHQTLI
+229 HNIHLASQKIHQTFI

-257 ERTAE
+257 ERTPE

-291 FNTALLSGMDIVERD
+291 FNAALLSGMDIVERD

-330 QFKNPYTHPI
+330 QFKNPYSHPI

-365 VSITKGKE
+365 VTITKGKE
-373 TKLPNKKV
+373 QKIPNKKI
-381 EKIDE
+381 EKINDT
-386 AVKEEAIEEEG
+386 VKEETIEEPG

-405 TRTIVYGDGRSA
+405 TRTIMYGDGRSS
-417 TYTFNSYYEPVDRVI
+417 TYTFNSYYEPVDTVL
-432 VTGPHVVKKL
+432 VTGPNVVKKANAEPV
-442 KEDASHK
+442 K
-449 QEQSNQ
+449 SNP